1 MTDLTGKLI
10 SETFKQLLLIN
21 SSASN
26 TGVRTSLTNVQTGDG
41 AASALNLGTTGIKV
55 SGTFG
60 VHGNSSVNGDLFI
73 SDKVCASSFYGDGS
87 NITGITATVG
97 GNISVSNAIIGGTL
111 SVAGNA
117 VFESNVTVSGTFDV
131 ARNTSV

>member
-41 AASALNLGTTGIKV
+41 AASA
-55 SGTFG
+55 
-60 VHGNSSVNGDLFI
+60 
-73 SDKVCASSFYGDGS
+73 
-87 NITGITATVG
+87 
-97 GNISVSNAIIGGTL
+97 
-111 SVAGNA
+111 
-117 VFESNVTVSGTFDV
+117 
-131 ARNTSV
+131 